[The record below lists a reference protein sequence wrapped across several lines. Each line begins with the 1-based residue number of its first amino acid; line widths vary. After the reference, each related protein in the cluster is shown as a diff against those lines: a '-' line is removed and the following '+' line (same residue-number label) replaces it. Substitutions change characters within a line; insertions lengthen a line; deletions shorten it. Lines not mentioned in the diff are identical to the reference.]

1 VPELTRATGG
11 ALPIRLEA
19 VTKRYHGQE
28 RPAVDE
34 ISVEVPAG
42 QLVILVGPSGCGKT
56 TTMRMINRLIEPTSG
71 HIRIGDQDV
80 GGMSGDDLRRRIG
93 YVNQA
98 NGLLPHF
105 TVARNVGLV
114 PRLLK
119 WDKRRIAERVDEL
132 LTLVGLDPATYRDRH
147 PRRLSGGQ
155 QQRVAVA
162 RALAADPGVLLMDE
176 PFSAVDPITR
186 DRLQTEL
193 LRIQRTVRKTII
205 FVTHDIDE
213 AIKLGDRI
221 AIFGDDGRIAQYGT
235 PEQVLSEPASP
246 YVKSFIGAGASL
258 KRLHLLTV
266 NDVSLGQWP
275 VARAGEPAEAVRR
288 RLADDSEH
296 GTLIALD
303 ADGRPRAWLYAADVD
318 SAGWER
324 RGDRIGAV
332 IAADTTLHDALD
344 AMLES
349 SAGVAVVCDPG
360 GRYAGVVELDT
371 IMERIRVLRAE
382 AQRRDR
388 DAATLLHAEGEAV
401 GT

>member
-1 VPELTRATGG
+1 MSELTPVTGG

-28 RPAVDE
+28 RAAVDE
-34 ISVEVPAG
+34 ITVEFPAG
-42 QLVILVGPSGCGKT
+42 ELVVLVGPSGCGKT
-56 TTMRMINRLIEPTSG
+56 TTMRMINRLIEPTAG
-71 HIRIGDQDV
+71 RILIGDQDV
-80 GGMSGDDLRRRIG
+80 VTVGGDELRRRIG

-114 PRLLK
+114 PGLLK

-132 LTLVGLDPATYRDRH
+132 LTLVGLDPAAYRDRH
-147 PRRLSGGQ
+147 PRQLSGGQ
-155 QQRVAVA
+155 QQRVGVA

-186 DRLQTEL
+186 ERLQTEL
-193 LRIQRTVRKTII
+193 LRIQRTVRKTIV

-221 AIFGDDGRIAQYGT
+221 AIFGENGKIAQYGT
-235 PEQVLSEPASP
+235 PEEILSEPASP

-266 NDVSLGQWP
+266 ADVRLGEWAL
-275 VARAGEPAEAVRR
+275 ARAGEPPEALRA
-288 RLADDSEH
+288 RLADEPEH
-296 GTLIALD
+296 GTLLALD
-303 ADGRPRAWLYAADVD
+303 ADGRPRAWLYADDVETAD
-318 SAGWER
+318 WER
-324 RGDRIGAV
+324 RGDPVGAL
-332 IAADTTLHDALD
+332 IASDTTLHDALD

-349 SAGVAVVCDPG
+349 SAGVAVVCGAD
-360 GRYAGVVELDT
+360 GRYAGVVELET
-371 IMERIRVLRAE
+371 IMERVRVLRAE

-388 DAATLLHAEGEAV
+388 NAVTMLQAESQAV
-401 GT
+401 RS